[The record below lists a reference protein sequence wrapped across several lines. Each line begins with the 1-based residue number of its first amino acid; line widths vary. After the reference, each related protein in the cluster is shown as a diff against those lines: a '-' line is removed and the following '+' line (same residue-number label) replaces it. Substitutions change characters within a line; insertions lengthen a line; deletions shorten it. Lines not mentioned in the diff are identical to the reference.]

1 METPITKKLQ
11 EYLPSLC
18 RDYLNHGN
26 MAPVSEFLKLENV
39 SFGQELVENLLKPMV
54 DELLKNGVN
63 IIDINI
69 GAIVDDTWGWE
80 VSDLENEIIGSTLWV
95 KTDNKLLMN
104 KIKNKFTPEEFSIRE
119 NKFRLWWD

>member
-1 METPITKKLQ
+1 MRKTITEKLQ

-26 MAPVSEFLKLENV
+26 MAPASEFLKLKNV
-39 SFGQELVENLLKPMV
+39 AFGQELVENLLKPMV

-80 VSDLENEIIGSTLWV
+80 LSDLKNEIIGSTLWV